1 MWQAPPP
8 YGYRLERSNKRRMEA
23 HALFIDPEESEAAKT
38 IF

>member
-8 YGYRLERSNKRRMEA
+8 YGYRLERSNKRRMEV
-23 HALFIDPEESEAAKT
+23 FIDPEESEAAKT